1 VENSVLAA
9 VKQKVILARELDQL
23 ELAARRSN
31 CETGWFRKALTEMDM
46 LIDEENLYPLSYMF
60 SLHII
65 TFMLYIGTYNMNC
78 MVYSSLFGCRLS
90 MHVSFINLPSI

>member
-9 VKQKVILARELDQL
+9 GKQKVILARELDQL
-23 ELAARRSN
+23 ELAARRSS
-31 CETGWFRKALTEMDM
+31 CETEWFQKALTEMDM

-65 TFMLYIGTYNMNC
+65 TFMLYIGTYNMN
-78 MVYSSLFGCRLS
+78 
-90 MHVSFINLPSI
+90 FIVWVQIIHARIFH